1 MKTFIIRGPNKAI
14 KGEVNISGAKNS
26 CLPLMAASILFK
38 NKITLRNVPFVKD
51 VHTMKDLL
59 VSLGARVDFSES
71 KKMMTITNKKF
82 HKLVVPYNLVST
94 MRAGV
99 LTMGPLLSRYPQKKI
114 KVALGGGC
122 ALGVRDT
129 NWHLSGFKSL
139 GATNSLEKGYVNISS
154 KKGLRGSK
162 YKFPKVTVTGSS
174 NLIMAS
180 IFIKGTHFIKNIS
193 IEPEVLDLINFLNKS
208 GAKIKFLGKRSIKI
222 TGVKEL
228 LSGSHNII
236 GDRIEAFSYLCVGAI
251 TNGNIKANN
260 IDPGQLRSEIS
271 TLKKIGYKIETKDKS
286 IKIAP
291 GDKLKPIKIKTGPFP
306 NFATDNMPLILA
318 VLTTIKGKSQI
329 EETIFSNRFM
339 AAPELNRMGAKINIK
354 KNKATIIGQ
363 KRLYSAD
370 CISSD
375 LRTTFSIILGAIA
388 AKGSSKISRIYHGLR
403 GYYNLEQKL
412 KKIGI
417 KIISKHNGR

>member
-1 MKTFIIRGPNKAI
+1 MKQFIIRGPNKAI

-26 CLPLMAASILFK
+26 CLPLMASSILFK
-38 NKITLRNVPFVKD
+38 NKIILRNVPFVKD
-51 VHTMKDLL
+51 VYTMKDLL
-59 VSLGARVDFSES
+59 VSLGAKVDFSVS
-71 KKMMTITNKKF
+71 QKMMIITNKKK

-99 LTMGPLLSRYPQKKI
+99 LTMGPLLARYPRKKI

-139 GATNSLEKGYVNISS
+139 GANNNLEKGYVKISS
-154 KKGLRGSK
+154 KNGLKGGN
-162 YKFPKVTVTGSS
+162 YKFPKVTVTGTS

-180 IFIKGTHFIKNIS
+180 IFAKGEHLIKNIS
-193 IEPEVLDLINFLNKS
+193 IEPEVLDLIDFLNNS
-208 GAKIKFLGKRSIKI
+208 GADIKFSGKRSLIVK
-222 TGVKEL
+222 GVKEL
-228 LSGSHNII
+228 ISGSHNII

-251 TNGNIKANN
+251 TNGKVKTNNIKP
-260 IDPGQLRSEIS
+260 DYLRSEIN
-271 TLKKIGYKIETKDKS
+271 TLKKIGYKIETGNNS
-286 IKIAP
+286 IKINP
-291 GDKLKPIKIKTGPFP
+291 GKKLKPVKIKTGPFP
-306 NFATDNMPLILA
+306 NFATDNMPLLLA
-318 VLTTIKGKSQI
+318 VLTTVIGKSKI

-354 KNKATIIGQ
+354 KNIATIIGQ
-363 KRLYSAD
+363 KKLFSAD

-375 LRTTFSIILGAIA
+375 LRTTFSIILGAIV
-388 AKGSSKISRIYHGLR
+388 AKGSSTISRIYHGLR

-417 KIISKHNGR
+417 KIISKN

>member
-1 MKTFIIRGPNKAI
+1 MKQFIIRGPNKAI

-26 CLPLMAASILFK
+26 CLPLMASSILFK
-38 NKITLRNVPFVKD
+38 NKIILRNVPFVKD
-51 VHTMKDLL
+51 VYTMKDLL
-59 VSLGARVDFSES
+59 VSLGAKVDFSVS
-71 KKMMTITNKKF
+71 QKMMIITNKKK

-99 LTMGPLLSRYPQKKI
+99 LTMGPLLARYPRKKI

-139 GATNSLEKGYVNISS
+139 GANNNLEKGYVKISS
-154 KKGLRGSK
+154 KKGLKGSN
-162 YKFPKVTVTGSS
+162 YKFPKVTVTGTS

-180 IFIKGTHFIKNIS
+180 IFTKGEHLIKNIS
-193 IEPEVLDLINFLNKS
+193 IEPEVLDLIDFLNKS
-208 GAKIKFLGKRSIKI
+208 GADIKFSGKRSLIVK
-222 TGVKEL
+222 GVKEL
-228 LSGSHNII
+228 ISGSHNII

-251 TNGNIKANN
+251 TNGKIKTNNIKP
-260 IDPGQLRSEIS
+260 DYLRSEIN
-271 TLKKIGYKIETKDKS
+271 TLKKIGYKIETGSNS
-286 IKIAP
+286 IKINP
-291 GDKLKPIKIKTGPFP
+291 GKKLKPVKIKTGPFP
-306 NFATDNMPLILA
+306 NFATDNMPLLLA
-318 VLTTIKGKSQI
+318 VLTTVIGKSKI

-354 KNKATIIGQ
+354 KNIATIIGQ
-363 KRLYSAD
+363 KKLFSAD

-375 LRTTFSIILGAIA
+375 LRTTFSIILGAIV
-388 AKGSSKISRIYHGLR
+388 AKGSSTISRIYHGLR

-417 KIISKHNGR
+417 KIISKN

>member
-1 MKTFIIRGPNKAI
+1 MKQFIIRGPNKAI

-26 CLPLMAASILFK
+26 CLPLMASSILFK
-38 NKITLRNVPFVKD
+38 NKIILRNVPFVKD
-51 VHTMKDLL
+51 VYTMKDLL
-59 VSLGARVDFSES
+59 VSLGAKVDFSVS
-71 KKMMTITNKKF
+71 QKMMIITNKKK

-99 LTMGPLLSRYPQKKI
+99 LTMGPLLARYPRKKI

-139 GATNSLEKGYVNISS
+139 GANNNLEKGYVKISS
-154 KKGLRGSK
+154 KNGLKGGN
-162 YKFPKVTVTGSS
+162 YKFPKVTVTGTS

-180 IFIKGTHFIKNIS
+180 IFAKGEHLIKNIS
-193 IEPEVLDLINFLNKS
+193 IEPEVLDLIDFLNKS
-208 GAKIKFLGKRSIKI
+208 GADIKFSGKRSLIVK
-222 TGVKEL
+222 GVKEL
-228 LSGSHNII
+228 ISGSHNII

-251 TNGNIKANN
+251 TNGKVKTNNIKP
-260 IDPGQLRSEIS
+260 DYLRSEIN
-271 TLKKIGYKIETKDKS
+271 TLKKIGYKIETGNNS
-286 IKIAP
+286 IKINP
-291 GDKLKPIKIKTGPFP
+291 GKKLKPVKIKTGPFP
-306 NFATDNMPLILA
+306 NFATDNMPLLLA
-318 VLTTIKGKSQI
+318 VLTTVIGKSKI

-354 KNKATIIGQ
+354 KNIATIIGQ
-363 KRLYSAD
+363 KKLFSAD

-375 LRTTFSIILGAIA
+375 LRTTFSIILGAIV
-388 AKGSSKISRIYHGLR
+388 AKGSSTISRIYHGLR

-417 KIISKHNGR
+417 KIISKN